1 MIFSENIQVYDL
13 FFIYHTEKNVI
24 LSVENLSTLIVLKSK
39 FKLRAQNERY
49 ETYKIKNK
57 FLRHFLNYF
66 EGFFFCTTLNSR
78 PRKAA
83 TKEWRWFSQGIYWS
97 NIEQNLHCA
106 KNTNA
111 WKLLQLI
118 HFVFSTDKSSI
129 SLKKRLNVWQLKR
142 NIISQLYT
150 KWVNLEIKTIHF
162 S

>member
-66 EGFFFCTTLNSR
+66 EGFFFCTTLDQEKLR
-78 PRKAA
+78 RKSEDDFH
-83 TKEWRWFSQGIYWS
+83 KE
-97 NIEQNLHCA
+97 
-106 KNTNA
+106 
-111 WKLLQLI
+111 
-118 HFVFSTDKSSI
+118 SI
-129 SLKKRLNVWQLKR
+129 GQILNKICIAQR
-142 NIISQLYT
+142 IPTPENCY
-150 KWVNLEIKTIHF
+150 N
-162 S
+162 